1 MKRLALGVAVVAA
14 AAGGVGWTI
23 ARRLTAPVGPRRFDL
38 TVHGIEQDDDGH
50 LIVLDRTDQTTADG
64 IYNLWFE
71 HGGWAQLSTEVHD
84 RGPILLAR
92 RITGTSPG
100 LAPKA
105 GDRASWSG
113 IYHATPHEARLN
125 SRSITI
131 TTPAGHCPAW
141 RIDGDP
147 STWAIHIHGLGSTR
161 AGTLRGVLAA
171 TELGYA
177 SLVVTYRNTEGG
189 PRVGTGRST
198 LGHTETEDVD
208 EAIGYAVR
216 RGARQIVLFGWSM
229 GAAIALQLA
238 ARPRHEG
245 LIAALVLD
253 SPVLDWTEV
262 IKTNCTRSGLPAAAG
277 YLAVP
282 WLTIEPLARLVG
294 LPGRIPL
301 RSFDWTVRAADLS
314 TPTLI
319 LHGAQDD
326 SVSIQ
331 LSQALRD
338 ARPELV
344 ELDTFDAD
352 HTLAW
357 NTGPGRW
364 HAETTEWLSARVG
377 GAMST
382 CDRT

>member
-1 MKRLALGVAVVAA
+1 MIRRLTLGIGIAAGAA
-14 AAGGVGWTI
+14 AGVGWTI
-23 ARRLTAPVGPRRFDL
+23 TRRLTAPVSPRRFDL
-38 TVHGIEQDDDGH
+38 TIRDIEHDNDGD
-50 LIVLDRTDQTTADG
+50 LIVLDRTDQTSADG

-71 HGGWAQLSTEVHD
+71 NGGWVQLSAEVLD
-84 RGPILLAR
+84 RGPTLVAR
-92 RITGTSPG
+92 RITGTALG

-113 IYHATPHEARLN
+113 IYYPTPREAGLDARN
-125 SRSITI
+125 ITI
-131 TTPAGHCPAW
+131 TTPAGQCPAW

-171 TELGYA
+171 TDLGYT
-177 SLVVTYRNTEGG
+177 SLIVTYRNTEEG

-198 LGHTETEDVD
+198 LGHTETADVD

-238 ARPRHEG
+238 DEPQHES
-245 LIAALVLD
+245 LIVGLVLD
-253 SPVLDWTEV
+253 SPVLDWAEV

-282 WLTIEPLARLVG
+282 WLTIGPLARVVG
-294 LPGRIPL
+294 LPGCIPL
-301 RSFDWTVRAADLS
+301 RSFAWTARAADLIA
-314 TPTLI
+314 PTLV
-319 LHGAQDD
+319 LHGALDD
-326 SVSIQ
+326 SAPIR

-338 ARPELV
+338 ARSDLIEL
-344 ELDTFDAD
+344 EAFDAD
-352 HTLAW
+352 HTLCW
-357 NTGPGRW
+357 NTDPDRW
-364 HAETTEWLSARVG
+364 REAGIAWLQSRVP
-377 GAMST
+377 
-382 CDRT
+382 R